1 MGAARRAAGPAL
13 HVQVLPAA
21 RLRRASLRRDRD
33 EPRPAHRLHRAGL
46 VRPRRVL
53 RPGRLRERRTPGARG
68 RLAVAVPPLRRPRR
82 RPLRAGGQLLLHS
95 APRDL
100 LRVAHADLRRGR
112 VPVLP
117 LHADLR
123 RLGRDPGGPAPAP
136 GRELRDRHADAEL
149 LPRPRLPGARVPR
162 VPRARHLALRQ
173 GARRDPGERGSRALS
188 RLQRPALQDG
198 RVHDLGAPHR
208 SGRRAL
214 SRALG
219 LRDARPHA
227 LDGVGRVHHHGHDR
241 RGRGARPPPPRRAA
255 MARDGVVLE
264 VDGVSKSFGALAAL
278 SNVSLVVQAGQIFS
292 VIGPNG
298 AGKST
303 LFNVVSGLH
312 VPSTGRVRLRDREI
326 AGLAP
331 ETINRLG
338 VAKTFQITNIFPEIS
353 VFETVRVAAQS
364 RVRESG
370 RLPSLWRLP
379 DVEAAAADLLRAFGL
394 AAKRD
399 EMAEH
404 LSHGEQRYLEICL
417 ALATEPTLLLLD
429 EPTAGMTPGETKEA
443 MALIRQIASA
453 RGLTVLLI
461 EHDMSVVMGISDRI
475 AVLHFGEKIAE
486 GAPEEIRNDPKV
498 VEAYL
503 GPPED

>member
-1 MGAARRAAGPAL
+1 
-13 HVQVLPAA
+13 
-21 RLRRASLRRDRD
+21 
-33 EPRPAHRLHRAGL
+33 
-46 VRPRRVL
+46 
-53 RPGRLRERRTPGARG
+53 
-68 RLAVAVPPLRRPRR
+68 
-82 RPLRAGGQLLLHS
+82 
-95 APRDL
+95 
-100 LRVAHADLRRGR
+100 
-112 VPVLP
+112 
-117 LHADLR
+117 
-123 RLGRDPGGPAPAP
+123 
-136 GRELRDRHADAEL
+136 
-149 LPRPRLPGARVPR
+149 
-162 VPRARHLALRQ
+162 
-173 GARRDPGERGSRALS
+173 
-188 RLQRPALQDG
+188 
-198 RVHDLGAPHR
+198 
-208 SGRRAL
+208 
-214 SRALG
+214 
-219 LRDARPHA
+219 
-227 LDGVGRVHHHGHDR
+227 
-241 RGRGARPPPPRRAA
+241 

-312 VPSTGRVRLRDREI
+312 VPTTGRVRLRDREI

-353 VFETVRVAAQS
+353 VFENVRVAAQS

-399 EMAEH
+399 EMAEN

-443 MALIRQIASA
+443 TALIRQIASA

-486 GAPEEIRNDPKV
+486 GAPEEIRSDPKV

>member
-1 MGAARRAAGPAL
+1 
-13 HVQVLPAA
+13 
-21 RLRRASLRRDRD
+21 
-33 EPRPAHRLHRAGL
+33 
-46 VRPRRVL
+46 
-53 RPGRLRERRTPGARG
+53 
-68 RLAVAVPPLRRPRR
+68 
-82 RPLRAGGQLLLHS
+82 
-95 APRDL
+95 
-100 LRVAHADLRRGR
+100 
-112 VPVLP
+112 
-117 LHADLR
+117 
-123 RLGRDPGGPAPAP
+123 
-136 GRELRDRHADAEL
+136 
-149 LPRPRLPGARVPR
+149 
-162 VPRARHLALRQ
+162 
-173 GARRDPGERGSRALS
+173 
-188 RLQRPALQDG
+188 
-198 RVHDLGAPHR
+198 
-208 SGRRAL
+208 
-214 SRALG
+214 
-219 LRDARPHA
+219 
-227 LDGVGRVHHHGHDR
+227 
-241 RGRGARPPPPRRAA
+241 

-312 VPSTGRVRLRDREI
+312 VPTTGRVRFRDREI

-353 VFETVRVAAQS
+353 VFENVRVAAQS

-399 EMAEH
+399 EMAEN

-443 MALIRQIASA
+443 TALIRQIASA

-486 GAPEEIRNDPKV
+486 GAPEEIRSDPKV

-503 GPPED
+503 GLPED